1 MKPDNDYLS
10 KLGLAHYA
18 IQGTTWSVVYAL
30 HYTTGEGVGDL
41 AVLAQR
47 TLAKKLKK
55 VGPARFLGMD
65 GGVNHVSNRPRAA

>member
-18 IQGTTWSVVYAL
+18 IQGTTWNVVYAL

-55 VGPARFLGMD
+55 VWKDDPELMETRQEL
-65 GGVNHVSNRPRAA
+65 P